1 MALIP
6 DFPLPNNYF
15 TGQAH
20 LDKAT
25 PDGLA
30 QILNYALGAGA
41 SQAVASSGGALVLDA
56 RGSAETLS
64 NQYTTTL
71 TEATEVD
78 VSAMQDGD
86 VWFLQATGVFALTVS
101 TASGA
106 LNDATQTALYDGTKQ
121 NLIEFRKTS
130 TGVWLTL
137 LLGD

>member
-20 LDKAT
+20 LAKAT

-30 QILNYALGAGA
+30 QILNYAFGAGA

-56 RGSAETLS
+56 RGAAETIS
-64 NQYTTTL
+64 NQYVTTL
-71 TEATEVD
+71 TEVTEVD

-86 VWFLQATGVFALTVS
+86 VWYLQVTGAFALTVS
-101 TASGA
+101 VASSA
-106 LNDATQTALYDGTKQ
+106 LNDATQLALYNGAKE
-121 NLIEFRKTS
+121 NLIEFRKTPS
-130 TGVWLTL
+130 GVWLTL
-137 LLGD
+137 LVGD

>member
-41 SQAVASSGGALVLDA
+41 AQAVASSGGALVLDA

>member
-41 SQAVASSGGALVLDA
+41 SQVVASSGGALVLDA

-64 NQYTTTL
+64 NQYVTTL
-71 TEATEVD
+71 TEVTEVD

-86 VWFLQATGVFALTVS
+86 VWFLQVTGSFALTVS
-101 TASGA
+101 AASGA
-106 LNDATQTALYDGTKQ
+106 LNDTTQLTLYDGTKQ
-121 NLIEFRKTS
+121 NLIEFRKTPS
-130 TGVWLTL
+130 GVWLTL
-137 LLGD
+137 LVGD